1 MLAGEQRASIWGEKE
16 KDPFHPEREREG
28 TTEKKDYPSLLRPS
42 VTSVRRLGRKVGQAG
57 AGEGPTEANE
67 TAKQR
72 KWRGREKNER
82 AEGAV
87 TCGG

>member
-1 MLAGEQRASIWGEKE
+1 MGRERERPIPSGEE
-16 KDPFHPEREREG
+16 EREG
-28 TTEKKDYPSLLRPS
+28 TTGKKDYPSVRPS

-72 KWRGREKNER
+72 KWRGSREKNER
-82 AEGAV
+82 AEVSV
-87 TCGG
+87 TCGGQRSN